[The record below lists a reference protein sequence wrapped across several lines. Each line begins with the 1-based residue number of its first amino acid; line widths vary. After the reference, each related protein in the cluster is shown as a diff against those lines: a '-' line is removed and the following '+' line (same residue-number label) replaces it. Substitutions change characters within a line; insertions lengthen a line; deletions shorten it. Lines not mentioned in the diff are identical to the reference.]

1 MDMSELGSGSECSAD
16 CGMGSGCL
24 EDCGNQSHW
33 ADWGPEPSV
42 FSWAEL
48 ACVTAVCVLL
58 LALGITGNVLTI
70 LVVWLRPHLRSTT
83 YLYLCSMAASDLLI
97 LLLMP
102 LDLYKL
108 WNVRTWILGDAV
120 CKVSQF
126 LSESCTFST
135 ILHITA
141 LSLERY
147 VAVCQPL
154 TAKTLVTRARVR
166 ALIGCLWVVAVVSA
180 GPVFAMVGVEEFGGG
195 EGVKECRC
203 TDYAVTSGLL
213 RAMMWLSNLYFL
225 VPLGILG
232 VVYSLIGRKL
242 LLRPRRCSRDRAQG
256 HTIKM
261 LGIIVLAFVLC
272 WLPFHV
278 GRTFFSMS
286 LDTSADMYYISQ
298 YLNLVSF
305 VLFYLSAA
313 VNPILYNTM
322 SARYRH
328 ALWSLL
334 PSRTHS
340 HTHRSSHTPHT
351 QHSTA
356 IL

>member
-1 MDMSELGSGSECSAD
+1 AVTW
-16 CGMGSGCL
+16 
-24 EDCGNQSHW
+24 SHW

-166 ALIGCLWVVAVVSA
+166 ALIGCLWVVAVVILA
-180 GPVFAMVGVEEFGGG
+180 GWGNDFQGGG
-195 EGVKECRC
+195 GGGGGC
-203 TDYAVTSGLL
+203 DYWTT
-213 RAMMWLSNLYFL
+213 R
-225 VPLGILG
+225 LGG
-232 VVYSLIGRKL
+232 NVCVCVCVSVR
-242 LLRPRRCSRDRAQG
+242 
-256 HTIKM
+256 
-261 LGIIVLAFVLC
+261 VLN
-272 WLPFHV
+272 
-278 GRTFFSMS
+278 
-286 LDTSADMYYISQ
+286 I
-298 YLNLVSF
+298 
-305 VLFYLSAA
+305 
-313 VNPILYNTM
+313 
-322 SARYRH
+322 
-328 ALWSLL
+328 
-334 PSRTHS
+334 
-340 HTHRSSHTPHT
+340 
-351 QHSTA
+351 
-356 IL
+356 

>member
-1 MDMSELGSGSECSAD
+1 MDRSEQGSGSNCE
-16 CGMGSGCL
+16 MGSDCP
-24 EDCGNQSHW
+24 EDCGNRSDCS
-33 ADWGPEPSV
+33 DWEVHSM

-58 LALGITGNVLTI
+58 LVLGITGNVLTI
-70 LVVWLRPHLRSTT
+70 LVVWLRPRLRSTT

-120 CKVSQF
+120 CKLSQF
-126 LSESCTFST
+126 VSESCTFST

-141 LSLERY
+141 LSMERY
-147 VAVCQPL
+147 MAVCQPL
-154 TAKTLVTRARVR
+154 TAKTLVTRTRVR
-166 ALIGCLWVVAVVSA
+166 ALIGCLWVVAVISA
-180 GPVFAMVGVEEFGGG
+180 GPVFAMVGVEEFGVGQG
-195 EGVKECRC
+195 ECRC
-203 TDYAVTSGLL
+203 TAYAVSSGLL

-242 LLRPRRCSRDRAQG
+242 LLRQKRSSRDRAQG
-256 HTIKM
+256 NTIKM

-278 GRTFFSMS
+278 G
-286 LDTSADMYYISQ
+286 L
-298 YLNLVSF
+298 
-305 VLFYLSAA
+305 
-313 VNPILYNTM
+313 
-322 SARYRH
+322 
-328 ALWSLL
+328 
-334 PSRTHS
+334 
-340 HTHRSSHTPHT
+340 SSHTDRFSGLDNTLITP
-351 QHSTA
+351 TA
-356 IL
+356 IPAREHSQK